1 MESLS
6 AWDDDGLMSELA
18 SIREAAGLAPAAPGG
33 GSIDLAEATGADLT
47 ELEQVDPVLEQR
59 MAEARKQLN
68 AGPAPRCGAQCAAQC
83 AAKTVEIRRALSKIA
98 KVFATQTE
106 SLQDALEEA
115 AVAIGARARVDEATV
130 TRRAEAHKVRLAA
143 IVRQHKATDA
153 EFTCMR
159 RTLEEV
165 LSDLLGDQQGDPRD

>member
-18 SIREAAGLAPAAPGG
+18 SIREAAGLAPAAPAG
-33 GSIDLAEATGADLT
+33 GSIDLAEASGADLT
-47 ELEQVDPVLEQR
+47 ELEQVDPALEQR
-59 MAEARKQLN
+59 MAEARKQLS
-68 AGPAPRCGAQCAAQC
+68 AGPAPRCGAQCAA
-83 AAKTVEIRRALSKIA
+83 KTVEIRRTLSKIA

-115 AVAIGARARVDEATV
+115 AVAVGARARVDEATV

-165 LSDLLGDQQGDPRD
+165 LGDLLGDQQGDQ